1 MVTIESLTKEQLKEL
16 RGENEEMRKQISE
29 LRQMVQQVVI
39 NQNNVRNNQNS
50 TSEMPSK
57 DRNAHFIQEIAEVL
71 TEFDPTNEDFITAT
85 QFVERVEAVMSSKRH
100 VVAARYDFFKREM
113 KPHQSYREWV
123 ADLRGLAREC
133 NFSCSAQNC
142 LHNFVDDM
150 IRDQII
156 IRTPHDAGR
165 TAAFQKP
172 QPTLADVLQIAELY
186 ETTTKTVAT
195 IKEQTIENSMPVNS
209 VGTIIRKPG
218 VFNNNNNK
226 VKFKSCS
233 GCGNSHARENCK
245 FRNAVCNRC
254 SKIGHIAPVCMSK
267 QNKNNKRNS
276 GDENKKKDYR
286 RKSHNIGTVETIN
299 SLTGIVKTEGNKNY
313 IDLEI
318 LLAELCV
325 DIKCGEKENEV
336 VIVVVDV
343 ENCNNLFGCDL
354 FKEFAFEIQQI
365 CNITESESHRIS
377 ELCTSEILQKPT
389 NFIFANVTFQ
399 ERSRSI
405 DKCGYLETVKF
416 SQWASPIVLV
426 PKGDGSIRI
435 YGDFRQAVNAQI
447 DIEQYPLP
455 IRENLFHKIHC
466 GQHFTKIDLKDAYL
480 QMELDDEAKT
490 MMVVNTPL
498 GLFQYQ
504 RLPFGIASAPAIFQR
519 YLEQLLQGVE
529 GCGNYLDLRTY
540 ISTTHQPPRTNTSYF
555 ATKCAKGILPD
566 ESGLKAVKNLQSPKD
581 LKQAEA
587 FMGKVNYYHN
597 FIPNFSQL
605 SAPINMLRR
614 KNVKFKWGTA
624 QQQAFIALKTHIL
637 NAAQLAHYQEHLP
650 LILATDVCSYGIGVV
665 LSHRYVDGTER
676 PNAFASK
683 TLDIHQI

>member
-1 MVTIESLTKEQLKEL
+1 
-16 RGENEEMRKQISE
+16 
-29 LRQMVQQVVI
+29 
-39 NQNNVRNNQNS
+39 
-50 TSEMPSK
+50 
-57 DRNAHFIQEIAEVL
+57 
-71 TEFDPTNEDFITAT
+71 
-85 QFVERVEAVMSSKRH
+85 
-100 VVAARYDFFKREM
+100 M

-156 IRTPHDAGR
+156 IRTPHDAVR

-172 QPTLADVLQIAELY
+172 HPTLADVLQIAELY

-209 VGTIIRKPG
+209 V
-218 VFNNNNNK
+218 

-299 SLTGIVKTEGNKNY
+299 SLTGIVKTESNKNY

-318 LLAELCV
+318 CNKIVSFQMDSGATVSLINKRTFKTLNCPKLRNCTKTLFGFGKNEIPVLGELCV
-325 DIKCGEKENEV
+325 DIKCGGKEREV

-343 ENCNNLFGCDL
+343 ENCNNLFGFDL
-354 FKEFAFEIQQI
+354 FKEFGFEIQQI

-377 ELCTSEILQKPT
+377 ELCKKYGDIFEPALGTIKNFKKEVDRLTNAGIWKP
-389 NFIFANVTFQ
+389 
-399 ERSRSI
+399 
-405 DKCGYLETVKF
+405 VKF
-416 SQWASPIVLV
+416 SQWASPIVLA
-426 PKGDGSIRI
+426 PKADGSIRI
-435 YGDFRQAVNAQI
+435 CEDFKQAVNAQI

-455 IRENLFHKIHC
+455 IRESLFHKINC

-490 MMVVNTPL
+490 IMVVNTPL

-529 GCGNYLDLRTY
+529 GCGNYLDD
-540 ISTTHQPPRTNTSYF
+540 I
-555 ATKCAKGILPD
+555 I
-566 ESGLKAVKNLQSPKD
+566 
-581 LKQAEA
+581 
-587 FMGKVNYYHN
+587 
-597 FIPNFSQL
+597 I
-605 SAPINMLRR
+605 SAPT
-614 KNVKFKWGTA
+614 F
-624 QQQAFIALKTHIL
+624 QQHISRL
-637 NAAQLAHYQEHLP
+637 EQCESP
-650 LILATDVCSYGIGVV
+650 I
-665 LSHRYVDGTER
+665 
-676 PNAFASK
+676 
-683 TLDIHQI
+683 